1 MTVAHFLEQI
11 GGKVGSLEGRF
22 IDGTPF
28 SGERE
33 DAMRKALEDNGF
45 RSNGKEILYDGRTG
59 RMIPAEIFVGVI
71 YYQKL
76 HHMVSGKLHVR
87 SRGPVQILTRQP
99 TEGRSRQGG
108 LRFGEMERD
117 CLIGHGASMVIKD
130 RLLDESDGTIQYV
143 CGNQDC
149 GHFAIKDRKGNLR
162 CPVCENTSKIYPVQ
176 TSYAF
181 KLLLDELLSLGVVM
195 RLQLEDMR

>member
-1 MTVAHFLEQI
+1 MPFTAQGIIPDLIINPHAIPSRMTVAHVLEQI

-33 DAMRKALEDNGF
+33 EAMRNALVENGF

-59 RMIPAEIFVGVI
+59 RMIPAEIFIGVI

-99 TEGRSRQGG
+99 TAGRSRQRG
-108 LRFGEMERD
+108 RRSGEVD
-117 CLIGHGASMVIKD
+117 GDGSTGHGPAPAPM
-130 RLLDESDGTIQYV
+130 
-143 CGNQDC
+143 
-149 GHFAIKDRKGNLR
+149 
-162 CPVCENTSKIYPVQ
+162 
-176 TSYAF
+176 
-181 KLLLDELLSLGVVM
+181 
-195 RLQLEDMR
+195 